1 MMARF
6 LRSAVPVGAFFL
18 VLSLVFALP
27 REAAAQDPN
36 SFITK
41 LGTEAIQVIG
51 PKTPA
56 PQRLARFRELL
67 RDYFDVAGIGQFV
80 LGRYWRTASPQ
91 EQQEFLKLFLE
102 YVAQAYSARL
112 AEYAGEQ
119 FRVTGNRPS
128 GPETIVSSQVVR
140 TAGSPIQIDWYVMNE
155 GGKPK
160 ITDVYVAG
168 VSMKVTQR
176 DEFAAVIQRDGGKI
190 DGLLNRLRQK
200 TAAQ

>member
-6 LRSAVPVGAFFL
+6 PRSAVPVGAFFL

-27 REAAAQDPN
+27 RGAVAQDPN
-36 SFITK
+36 AFITK

-56 PQRLARFRELL
+56 PQRLSRFGE
-67 RDYFDVAGIGQFV
+67 FV

-119 FRVTGNRPS
+119 FRVTGN
-128 GPETIVSSQVVR
+128 
-140 TAGSPIQIDWYVMNE
+140 
-155 GGKPK
+155 
-160 ITDVYVAG
+160 
-168 VSMKVTQR
+168 
-176 DEFAAVIQRDGGKI
+176 
-190 DGLLNRLRQK
+190 
-200 TAAQ
+200 